1 MEKNNYPTYWV
12 TDPQMELSDHQ
23 RKGNH
28 VEGPGYIMDTILTI
42 PQSNVIHNISQ
53 HHIILRIDSVGIRVD
68 RAEIGKATSNELL
81 VDLPLELM
89 LWQNAKVVDHF
100 IQYV

>member
-1 MEKNNYPTYWV
+1 ME
-12 TDPQMELSDHQ
+12 
-23 RKGNH
+23 
-28 VEGPGYIMDTILTI
+28 
-42 PQSNVIHNISQ
+42 
-53 HHIILRIDSVGIRVD
+53 IRVKW
-68 RAEIGKATSNELL
+68 AEIGKATSNELL